1 MVRMALFALL
11 GYLSGSVLYANL
23 ALALFGK
30 QGALEKSC
38 DRNPGTANAF
48 QYGGF
53 TCGVLTLAGDLFKGY
68 LPVHLYLSG
77 ALANT
82 AAGQGAPS
90 WALALILAAPVLGH
104 VFSCLHHFH
113 GGKGIAVTFGCLL
126 GLAPDYLPLCVL
138 AAVFIF
144 FCTVIR
150 ISPDFYRTIAAYLA
164 TGIVLGLIHPVLSVR
179 LGFYLI
185 TGTVCFRLYRSDE
198 QREKMKVRI
207 LWKH

>member
-1 MVRMALFALL
+1 MIRMTLFALL

-53 TCGVLTLAGDLFKGY
+53 GCGVLTLAGDLLKGY
-68 LPVHLYLSG
+68 LPVHLYLG
-77 ALANT
+77 GTLAS
-82 AAGQGAPS
+82 AFAGPEAPA
-90 WALALILAAPVLGH
+90 WALTLVLVAPVLGH

-113 GGKGIAVTFGCLL
+113 GGKGIAATFGCLL
-126 GLAPDYLPLCVL
+126 GLAPDFLPLFAF

-144 FCTVIR
+144 FSTVIR

-164 TGIVLGLIHPVLSVR
+164 TAIVLGFIHPNLAVR

-185 TGTVCFRLYRSDE
+185 TGAVCWRMYRSDE